1 MRIKDSVRGTVE
13 VKLRKA
19 VRAVDDATLRRNI
32 ENEVRA
38 DPKSGRRRNSQEW
51 NVANAHKD
59 LLLKQFASLE
69 QMATDLDRA
78 RSICRLMGAIAA
90 SRWAPA
96 ELLGSLELMALMA
109 DWLDPMVKAPWPEVD
124 GVGDK
129 NPHGGLW

>member
-1 MRIKDSVRGTVE
+1 MMRPFVE
-13 VKLRKA
+13 TSRTRCERTPS
-19 VRAVDDATLRRNI
+19 RAAAETR
-32 ENEVRA
+32 
-38 DPKSGRRRNSQEW
+38 KSG

-90 SRWAPA
+90 SRSAPS

-109 DWLDPMVKAPWPEVD
+109 EWRDPLVKAPWPEVD
-124 GVGDK
+124 EAGER
-129 NPHGGLW
+129 NPHGSLW